1 MKIILCWLILKF
13 HRVAGDD
20 YSERSKFTCMSKYMI
35 DLTSQKELSSLELRA
50 DKNTITQRYL
60 LKLTS
65 AFYHSNSSVLFNL
78 SKEWT

>member
-50 DKNTITQRYL
+50 DNHR
-60 LKLTS
+60 TS
-65 AFYHSNSSVLFNL
+65 A
-78 SKEWT
+78 